1 MAETLLGPQSQNLV
15 AAGTVVSGVP
25 GSTNSAT
32 FTLSQ
37 ADSYAFVLNV
47 TAITGTSPTLDLAIQ
62 ASPDGGTTWFDWFRF
77 AQVTANTAMTRR
89 LIVQPMQG
97 RGEVG
102 SEGAITAGGT
112 GAINANC
119 PAPGAL
125 NQIRFRYTIGGTSPN
140 YTLGIWVFAQ
150 PKNTT
155 I

>member
-1 MAETLLGPQSQNLV
+1 MAEVFLGPQSQNLV

-32 FTLSQ
+32 ITLAN
-37 ADSYAFVLNV
+37 ADSYAFILNV
-47 TAITGTSPTLDLAIQ
+47 SAITGTSPTLDCAIQ
-62 ASPDGGTTWFDWFRF
+62 ITVDGGTTWFTWHRF

-102 SEGAITAGGT
+102 SEGVITAGGT
-112 GAINANC
+112 GAINANV
-119 PAPGAL
+119 PFPGAL
-125 NQIRFRYTIGGTSPN
+125 NQIRFQYTIGGTSPN
-140 YTLGIWVFAQ
+140 YTLGIWVVMQTKQSA
-150 PKNTT
+150 